1 MFDITEG
8 APSFKV
14 ASHLDF
20 FRAEP
25 GRVHMSCIL
34 DDSDLR
40 TESVASLKAYMDV
53 SSEDARVYARWS
65 ASHFMKHQ
73 PRFICSNTFNNL
85 EEPMVHT
92 EGFNQ
97 VNRTITHDLFMKM
110 LRVAFNNNAC
120 EADIAALL
128 KRSVVVLF
136 GNNHVYLR
144 KPSPDPI
151 DVVVINY
158 PASGRDLLAESC
170 KDRFGRYKRGEAVQ
184 APDDDQ
190 TWSTLFV
197 HKVIRGNIPKGFKTI
212 AATTCPFTG
221 TITPEQHIKPSLEED
236 PLPEFIFEEDPEP
249 PQEPPQEAEGHGETI
264 ANEPTHNADRHDENN
279 ADPVDNQALVPAEF
293 FPPPPSTSSNKKR
306 TAFGKALSQ
315 TSMGEIDISSP
326 PKQPRTSGSSSSAAA
341 HEVDLERELEALME
355 EHPFLE
361 QEFAN
366 EDLTLRQ
373 DLD

>member
-1 MFDITEG
+1 MALSSNLINMFDITEG

-40 TESVASLKAYMDV
+40 TESIASLKAYMDV
-53 SSEDARVYARWS
+53 SSEDARVYARWG

-110 LRVAFNNNAC
+110 LELHSTTTHVRQTLQHFSKGQWWCSSVTTMSTCASHLLIRSMLSLSTTRRVGGAFWQIHAR
-120 EADIAALL
+120 IGL
-128 KRSVVVLF
+128 
-136 GNNHVYLR
+136 
-144 KPSPDPI
+144 
-151 DVVVINY
+151 
-158 PASGRDLLAESC
+158 
-170 KDRFGRYKRGEAVQ
+170 GRYKRGEAVQ

-197 HKVIRGNIPKGFKTI
+197 HKVIRGNIPKGFKAI

-221 TITPEQHIKPSLEED
+221 TITREQHIKPSLEED

-249 PQEPPQEAEGHGETI
+249 PQEPSHEAEGHGETI
-264 ANEPTHNADRHDENN
+264 ANEPTHDADGHDENN

-293 FPPPPSTSSNKKR
+293 CPPPPSTSISTKR
-306 TAFGKALSQ
+306 TAFGKALS
-315 TSMGEIDISSP
+315 
-326 PKQPRTSGSSSSAAA
+326 
-341 HEVDLERELEALME
+341 
-355 EHPFLE
+355 
-361 QEFAN
+361 
-366 EDLTLRQ
+366 
-373 DLD
+373 